1 MTGKI
6 CLTFFVAVILVA
18 GLRQWGG
25 LHGPIVDAALQ
36 ALLAGAGLMYLPLW
50 VQSIR
55 SGEIT
60 LPPRMLRRWR
70 EPMLFW
76 IVATIHLVMALVIA
90 GAMLAKLFGLL

>member
-6 CLTFFVAVILVA
+6 CLIFFVALICMA

-25 LHGPIVDAALQ
+25 LHGPIVDTAMQ
-36 ALLAGAGLMYLPLW
+36 ALLAGAALMYLPLW

-60 LPPRMLRRWR
+60 LAPRMLWRWR
-70 EPMLFW
+70 EPVLFW
-76 IVATIHLVMALVIA
+76 MAAIIHLVMALVIA
-90 GAMLAKLFGLL
+90 GAMLVQIFDPR